1 MDFLQEKVKTLY
13 FKYLAAAFG
22 SALILSIYSIVDMAM
37 VGQYHGP
44 DGSAALAVVAPVW
57 NIIYSFGLLM
67 GIGGSVIFSTIR
79 GREQGQERKSNEYF
93 TVSVI
98 GSVILAAVIWLLIIF
113 FDRELLMMFGAQD
126 NTLTLGLEYVAP
138 IKYAI
143 PLFLFNQMLAAY
155 LRNDKNP
162 ALATGAVLAGG
173 IFNVFGDYFFVF
185 TCDMGAY
192 GAGLATAIGS
202 AITFIVM
209 MTHFFMKK
217 NTLKLV
223 KPAQLPRK
231 LKEITATGFS
241 TFFIDV
247 AMGIL
252 TILFNRQ
259 IMNYLGNDALAVY
272 GVIVNI
278 STLAQCCT
286 YSVGQASQPIIS
298 TNCGAGRG
306 NRIRRTLK
314 YALGTAAVFSLF
326 WTALSMAAPNLFIRI
341 FMSPT
346 PEVLEIAPGIMR
358 CYCSSFILLPLN
370 IFSTY
375 YFQALMKPK
384 AAFIVSVARGF
395 VLSGILIYMLPA
407 AAGADSIWFAM
418 PITELAVAIYVIC
431 EMVKCTRSLKTE
443 RGSAA

>member
-22 SALILSIYSIVDMAM
+22 SALISSIYSIVDMAM

-93 TVSVI
+93 TASVI

-231 LKEITATGFS
+231 LKEITVTGFS
-241 TFFIDV
+241 TFLIDV

-278 STLAQCCT
+278 STLAQ
-286 YSVGQASQPIIS
+286 
-298 TNCGAGRG
+298 
-306 NRIRRTLK
+306 
-314 YALGTAAVFSLF
+314 
-326 WTALSMAAPNLFIRI
+326 
-341 FMSPT
+341 
-346 PEVLEIAPGIMR
+346 
-358 CYCSSFILLPLN
+358 
-370 IFSTY
+370 
-375 YFQALMKPK
+375 
-384 AAFIVSVARGF
+384 
-395 VLSGILIYMLPA
+395 
-407 AAGADSIWFAM
+407 
-418 PITELAVAIYVIC
+418 
-431 EMVKCTRSLKTE
+431 
-443 RGSAA
+443 

>member
-22 SALILSIYSIVDMAM
+22 SALISSIYSIVDMAM

-93 TVSVI
+93 TASVI

-231 LKEITATGFS
+231 LKEISVTGFS

-298 TNCGAGRG
+298 TNFGAGRG
-306 NRIRRTLK
+306 DRIRRTLK

-395 VLSGILIYMLPA
+395 VLSGILIYLLPA

-431 EMVKCTRSLKTE
+431 EMVKCTGSLKTE